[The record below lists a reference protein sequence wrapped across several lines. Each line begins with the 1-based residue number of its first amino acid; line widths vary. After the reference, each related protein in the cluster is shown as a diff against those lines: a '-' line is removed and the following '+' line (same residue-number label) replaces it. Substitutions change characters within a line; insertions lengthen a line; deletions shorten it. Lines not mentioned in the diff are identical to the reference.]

1 MSEKEKMSVRE
12 FRRECRRYGSYLQAF
27 GTKPQ
32 QYVDLSQ
39 PLSGEQEKVRKIL
52 QVIWQVPMPSY
63 RIMVWRAYIQ
73 HQTIKSIAEDL
84 NFSSDYLLKSVKEQL
99 CEALE
104 RTDFES

>member
-1 MSEKEKMSVRE
+1 
-12 FRRECRRYGSYLQAF
+12 
-27 GTKPQ
+27 
-32 QYVDLSQ
+32 
-39 PLSGEQEKVRKIL
+39 
-52 QVIWQVPMPSY
+52 MPSY

>member
-1 MSEKEKMSVRE
+1 MSEKVKMSVRE

-84 NFSSDYLLKSVKEQL
+84 N
-99 CEALE
+99 
-104 RTDFES
+104 